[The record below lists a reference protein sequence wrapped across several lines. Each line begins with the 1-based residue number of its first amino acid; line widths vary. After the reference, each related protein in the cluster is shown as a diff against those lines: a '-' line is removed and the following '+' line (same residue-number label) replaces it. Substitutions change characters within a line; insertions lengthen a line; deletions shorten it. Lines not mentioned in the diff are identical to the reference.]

1 MRTAPGR
8 LWAAAG
14 LAAVLLFPASA
25 PGQIPDSIRAN
36 PELQELP
43 DTVARE
49 PAPDGLISPGGAFLR
64 SALIPGWGHAE
75 VGAYGRGA
83 FFFAA
88 VSGSVFML
96 LKSSS
101 RLGLAKDRL
110 ALWEGVMTA
119 RLQAQGIE
127 DPDELEAALAD
138 DERVADLRGLEEA
151 RRDQRE
157 DWIAL
162 GITFLLLGGA
172 DAFVAAHLADFP
184 APVEINVNGAPG
196 GRVEVGISVPVGS

>member
-1 MRTAPGR
+1 
-8 LWAAAG
+8 
-14 LAAVLLFPASA
+14 
-25 PGQIPDSIRAN
+25 
-36 PELQELP
+36 
-43 DTVARE
+43 
-49 PAPDGLISPGGAFLR
+49 
-64 SALIPGWGHAE
+64 
-75 VGAYGRGA
+75 
-83 FFFAA
+83 
-88 VSGSVFML
+88 ML

-162 GITFLLLGGA
+162 GITFLLLGA
-172 DAFVAAHLADFP
+172 RTP
-184 APVEINVNGAPG
+184 SSP
-196 GRVEVGISVPVGS
+196 RTWRISRRRWRSM